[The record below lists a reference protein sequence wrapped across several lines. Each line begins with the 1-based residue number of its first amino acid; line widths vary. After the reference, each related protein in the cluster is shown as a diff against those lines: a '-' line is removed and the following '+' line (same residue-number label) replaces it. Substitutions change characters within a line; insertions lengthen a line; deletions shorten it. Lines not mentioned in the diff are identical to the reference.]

1 MKTEAERLAAYRQL
15 RTEIRGSD
23 RYLIVGIDVAKDTH
37 HAFIGTPTGKTLS
50 KQLRFANNR
59 EGFELLTSRVETL
72 RLQQHLEQVV
82 YGLEPTAN
90 YHKPLAEYLVRHGL
104 SVVQV
109 AGTAVKQNRELL
121 DGRWDKHDRK
131 DAANVADLIA
141 QGKCQF
147 YDYPELK
154 VRELRELLSIKHK
167 LKKQEH
173 GLKTRIRNNLLAKY
187 FPEMDQFMNSC
198 KQDTYTIIGSCC
210 VPEQIASLD
219 FEEFFEQTV
228 RVRRGQRQTDHL
240 HQIWQNA
247 KDSIGCQ
254 TDETCGFEGHL
265 LIEQLQQTGQHIH
278 ELEQRIEQLCLTF
291 EEYPYLLSIPGI
303 GPDIS
308 SRILA
313 YIGDPYRFDNAHQVI
328 KLAGLDLSASRSGR
342 PALKATPVISK
353 RGQADLRYG
362 LVQAACV
369 ASTSNA
375 YFSQWFAN
383 KLNGREREKGIG
395 MILRVKLAA
404 KMLIIAWTMMKNKEM
419 FAYERLINC

>member
-1 MKTEAERLAAYRQL
+1 MKTETERLAAYRQL

-23 RYLIVGIDVAKDTH
+23 KYLIVGVDVAKDTH
-37 HAFIGTPTGKTLS
+37 HAFIGTPTGKMLS

-90 YHKPLAEYLVRHGL
+90 YHKPLAEYLVRHDL

-154 VRELRELLSIKHK
+154 VRELRELLSIKYK

-187 FPEMDQFMNSC
+187 FPEMDQFMNTC

-219 FEEFFEQTV
+219 FEQFFEQIV

-240 HQIWQNA
+240 YQIWQSA

-265 LIEQLQQTGQHIH
+265 LIEQLQQTCQHIH

-291 EEYPYLLSIPGI
+291 DEYPYLLSIPGI

-328 KLAGLDLSASRSGR
+328 KLAGLDLNASRSGR

-375 YFSQWFAN
+375 YFSQWFAK
-383 KLNGREREKGIG
+383 KLNGRERENGIG